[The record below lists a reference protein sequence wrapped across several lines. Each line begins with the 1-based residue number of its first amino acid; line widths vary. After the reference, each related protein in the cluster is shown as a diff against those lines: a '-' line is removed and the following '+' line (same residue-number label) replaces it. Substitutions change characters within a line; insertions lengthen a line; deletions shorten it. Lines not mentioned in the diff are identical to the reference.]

1 MKNTKRYDPLDPDAT
16 DIGVMEID
24 YPTTEAEILE
34 AIFHNSRSA
43 GELADSND
51 AMKFSQAV
59 LNLAHALASLNRIGE
74 RN

>member
-1 MKNTKRYDPLDPDAT
+1 MREHTP
-16 DIGVMEID
+16 
-24 YPTTEAEILE
+24 TEAQILE